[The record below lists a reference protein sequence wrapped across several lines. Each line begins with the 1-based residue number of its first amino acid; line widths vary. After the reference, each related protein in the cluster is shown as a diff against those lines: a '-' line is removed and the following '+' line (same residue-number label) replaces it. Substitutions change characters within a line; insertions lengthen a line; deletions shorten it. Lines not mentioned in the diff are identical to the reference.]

1 MYIRVQISVYIYI
14 YMYIHIVYRKVAI
27 YMVSLNL
34 LPEDIVLVEVVVPA
48 EVASSASAA
57 WHLFFGLKI
66 HKH

>member
-1 MYIRVQISVYIYI
+1 
-14 YMYIHIVYRKVAI
+14 MYIHIVYRKVAI